1 MRTLRFIG
9 ILWLLAVLACVA
21 AAVTGCA
28 GMGGLVTARVRIQS
42 GTNVVEIRQPKD
54 TTIDSLTFDPVR
66 GVLRLEGY
74 ASAANA
80 EAIAAARAQA
90 EAQERLFRR
99 ALELGGQLGATAA
112 RAYGIPIPAAG
123 IAPSNSPA
131 VPEGWKLV
139 PKDDPSKPQLE
150 LTHE

>member
-1 MRTLRFIG
+1 MSDYCQSPSIG
-9 ILWLLAVLACVA
+9 ESS
-21 AAVTGCA
+21 GSCA
-28 GMGGLVTARVRIQS
+28 T
-42 GTNVVEIRQPKD
+42 P
-54 TTIDSLTFDPVR
+54 
-66 GVLRLEGY
+66 
-74 ASAANA
+74 SAANA